1 VQGPIVWLKGEPVT
15 MVGRGRFLAVF
26 YHECNPL
33 VDGTQ
38 KLGYTLYDGATMRQ
52 ISSGS
57 VSGISVASSLTWA
70 GFSNDLALSI
80 MDDDG
85 MVSLLMA
92 TKPDETGDDS
102 SFSWVPMLDTI
113 GLRKSREDSFWP
125 VSIQNGKLICVPL
138 KGVSYPNPT
147 RRPLTTAL
155 QLRIPLA
162 RDGKDKT

>member
-1 VQGPIVWLKGEPVT
+1 MIWLKGEPVT

-26 YHECNPL
+26 YHESEPL
-33 VDGTQ
+33 MDGTQ
-38 KLGYTLYDGATMRQ
+38 KIGYSLYDGKTMRE

-57 VSGISVASSLTWA
+57 VASISAGASLIWA
-70 GFSNDLALSI
+70 GFSNDFALSV

-85 MVSLLMA
+85 MVSLLM
-92 TKPDETGDDS
+92 TMKPDDSGDIYS
-102 SFSWVPMLDTI
+102 SSWVPMLDTI

-125 VSIQNGKLICVPL
+125 VSVQNGKLVCVPL
-138 KGVSYPNPT
+138 KGVPHPNPI
-147 RRPLTTAL
+147 RRPLTTSL